1 MSLPA
6 GQLRNRV
13 TLQKPETIVSGYGE
27 RTRSWADVCTVW
39 ADFHPLSVREFI
51 AQSGPQSRVSAR
63 VVIRYRDDVD
73 ATMRLVHRGKTYNI
87 AGVLPDPDSGR
98 EYLTLP
104 VSEVTP

>member
-1 MSLPA
+1 MIPA
-6 GQLRNRV
+6 GQLRHRI
-13 TLQKPETIVSGYGE
+13 TLQKPQAIVSPYGE
-27 RTRSWADVCTVW
+27 RTVSWVDVETVW
-39 ADFHPLSVREFI
+39 ADFHPLSVREFL
-51 AQSGPQSRVSAR
+51 AQSGTQSQVSAR

-73 ATMRLVHRGKTYNI
+73 ATMRIAYRDKVYDI